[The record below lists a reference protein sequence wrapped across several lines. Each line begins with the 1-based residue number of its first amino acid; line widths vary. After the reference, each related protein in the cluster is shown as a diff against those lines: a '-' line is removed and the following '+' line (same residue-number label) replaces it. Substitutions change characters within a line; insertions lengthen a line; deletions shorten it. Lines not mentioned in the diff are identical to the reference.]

1 LHIHSIKYPKMQN
14 PTLLRATFNPVVR
27 TYLLLYVGL
36 TLIFTVIGI
45 PFGIIWFCGIGQWW
59 SRHYF
64 AKLECELTERTLHFK
79 QGIFVQIEK
88 TIPLDTIQDLTFV
101 EGPILRYF
109 NLCILKIETAGK
121 GESGMSGF
129 GNEMSLIGIV
139 EAQNFRQ
146 AVLNQRQT
154 LMDMRNGSTANS
166 DADSSILIEIRDLLV
181 KINEKIKV

>member
-1 LHIHSIKYPKMQN
+1 MQN
-14 PTLLRATFNPVVR
+14 QTLLRATFNPVVR

-36 TLIFTVIGI
+36 TLIFTIIGI

-59 SRHYF
+59 ARHYF

-101 EGPILRYF
+101 EGPVLRYF

-121 GESGMSGF
+121 GESGGLSGF
-129 GNEMSLIGIV
+129 GNEMSFIGIV
-139 EAQNFRQ
+139 DAQNFRQ

-154 LMDMRNGSTANS
+154 LMDMRNSNTNS
-166 DADSSILIEIRDLLV
+166 ATDSSILVEIRDLLV
-181 KINEKIKV
+181 AINGKMK

>member
-1 LHIHSIKYPKMQN
+1 MQN
-14 PTLLRATFNPVVR
+14 LTLLRAVFNPVVR

-36 TLIFTVIGI
+36 TLFFTIVGI
-45 PFGIIWFCGIGQWW
+45 PLAILWFCGIGQWW

-64 AKLECELTERTLHFK
+64 EKLECELTERTLRFK
-79 QGIFVQIEK
+79 QGIFVQVEK

-121 GESGMSGF
+121 GEAGMSGF
-129 GNEMSLIGIV
+129 GNEMSLIGVI

-154 LMDMRNGSTANS
+154 LMDMRNSSTSNS
-166 DADSSILIEIRDLLV
+166 EADSNILVEIRDLLL
-181 KINEKIKV
+181 KINDKMKG

>member
-1 LHIHSIKYPKMQN
+1 MQN
-14 PTLLRATFNPVVR
+14 QTLLRATFNPVVR

-36 TLIFTVIGI
+36 TLIFTIIGI

-59 SRHYF
+59 ARHYF

-121 GESGMSGF
+121 GESAGLSGF
-129 GNEMSLIGIV
+129 GNEMSFIGIV
-139 EAQNFRQ
+139 DAQNFRQ

-154 LMDMRNGSTANS
+154 LMDMRNSNANS
-166 DADSSILIEIRDLLV
+166 ATDSSILVEIRDLLV
-181 KINEKIKV
+181 AINGKMK